1 MPHPFTAQGFDG
13 DLRSVHLP
21 PFPGPLWEGGHSSP
35 APLSEGGHSLGAPIR
50 GQPLSPAPLSE
61 GGHSSPAPR
70 SEGSHSPP
78 VPLSEAGHTLRRR
91 YPSMT
96 LTVLSCV

>member
-35 APLSEGGHSLGAPIR
+35 APLSEG
-50 GQPLSPAPLSE
+50 
-61 GGHSSPAPR
+61 
-70 SEGSHSPP
+70 SHSPP
-78 VPLSEAGHTLRRR
+78 VPLSEAGHTLRRG

>member
-1 MPHPFTAQGFDG
+1 VPHPFTAQGFDG

-35 APLSEGGHSLGAPIR
+35 APLSEGSHS
-50 GQPLSPAPLSE
+50 SPAPLSE
-61 GGHSSPAPR
+61 GGHSSPAPL

-78 VPLSEAGHTLRRR
+78 VPLSEAGHTLRRG